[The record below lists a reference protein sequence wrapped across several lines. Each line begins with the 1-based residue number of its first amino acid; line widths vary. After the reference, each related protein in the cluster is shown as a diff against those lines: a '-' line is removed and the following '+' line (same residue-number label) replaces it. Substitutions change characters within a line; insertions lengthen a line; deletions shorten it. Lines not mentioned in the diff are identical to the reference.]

1 MVRNEFAGVVGI
13 FSSSGLVMSQDVLVL
28 NQNYEPLNVCQTR
41 RAVVLLI
48 GGKAEIV
55 VNSRGYIHTPTMKF
69 PRPSVI
75 RLANQVRRPRLR
87 VALTRRAVFRRD
99 NFTCQY
105 CGVQS
110 NHLTIDHVM
119 PRHRGGAH
127 LWENVVSACPACN
140 RKKGG
145 KTLAEARM
153 VLRHQP
159 GEPSATARSLFGHYL
174 SEYHDWEP
182 FLVG

>member
-1 MVRNEFAGVVGI
+1 
-13 FSSSGLVMSQDVLVL
+13 MSHDVLVL
-28 NQNYEPLNVCQTR
+28 NQNYEPLNVCQTK

-48 GGKAEIV
+48 SGKAEIV
-55 VNSRGYIHTPTMKF
+55 VNSRGYIHTPTAKF

-75 RLANQVRRPRLR
+75 RLANQVRRPRPR
-87 VALTRRAVFRRD
+87 VSLTRRAVFRRD

-105 CGVQS
+105 CGIQS
-110 NHLTIDHVM
+110 NHLTIDHVI

-127 LWENVVSACPACN
+127 VWENVVSACPECN

-145 KTLAEARM
+145 NTLEEVRM
-153 VLRHQP
+153 APRRKPV
-159 GEPSATARSLFGHYL
+159 EPSANARSLFAHYL
-174 SEYHDWEP
+174 SEYNDWGP